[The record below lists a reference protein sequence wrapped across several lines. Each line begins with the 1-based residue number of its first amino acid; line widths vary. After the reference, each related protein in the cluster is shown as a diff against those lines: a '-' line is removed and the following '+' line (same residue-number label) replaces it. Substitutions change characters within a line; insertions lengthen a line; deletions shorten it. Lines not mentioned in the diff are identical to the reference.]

1 MKSDPGA
8 GGTRPNDST
17 DDSAYE
23 IQVKI
28 KSIYKEAQAAVQALM
43 DFLADLQSG
52 QQPLAVTYF
61 DEAQALGA
69 LFSVPLRL
77 MRHQSRSTKMWYVFA
92 TEKLT
97 INYFTPSRGSC
108 ESSGLACVLISSQY
122 NSTFSAAPSR
132 TTNIYAPILCI
143 GLRPERY

>member
-8 GGTRPNDST
+8 GGTSLNDST

-43 DFLADLQSG
+43 AFLADLQSG

-61 DEAQALGA
+61 DEAQGLGA

-97 INYFTPSRGSC
+97 INCFTPSRGSC

-122 NSTFSAAPSR
+122 ISTFSAASSR
-132 TTNIYAPILCI
+132 NTNIYAPILCI